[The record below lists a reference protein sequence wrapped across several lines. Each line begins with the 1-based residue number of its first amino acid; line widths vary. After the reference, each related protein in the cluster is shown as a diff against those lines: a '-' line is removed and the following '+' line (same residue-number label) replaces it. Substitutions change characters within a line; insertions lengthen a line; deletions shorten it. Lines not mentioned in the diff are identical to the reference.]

1 MRCMGCIK
9 ERIRDECFM
18 FLFGVDTDDSLSFT
32 LTFQHPIVNASHYTA
47 HFVYR
52 HAEERMGI
60 DSRCKLHIKNWNKLP
75 GGWARLIGRVLVPKL
90 TSIISAP
97 LDIEGAKLLDF
108 ACYSE
113 DRVAYWFRTVID
125 LTSKRRT
132 DDARRKCPI
141 SHEY

>member
-1 MRCMGCIK
+1 
-9 ERIRDECFM
+9 
-18 FLFGVDTDDSLSFT
+18 
-32 LTFQHPIVNASHYTA
+32 
-47 HFVYR
+47 
-52 HAEERMGI
+52 MGI

-113 DRVAYWFRTVID
+113 DRVAYWFRNVLFRMNID
-125 LTSKRRT
+125 QPAFSNYDHLSNVTSQTTLPQANQYPVSSQVLQPCTSSSFQPHTSR
-132 DDARRKCPI
+132 
-141 SHEY
+141 